1 MVLNTIFAIFKGLK
15 LFLNRNLKKINHTYN
30 SMLKRQIKL
39 KNKLTKQENPE
50 CETFCRTSVSFF
62 ESMAWKK
69 GGRDS
74 FILKRHDNSIKNMD
88 LVWILIQANQC
99 KIYILNNWGHF
110 NILGIRWCQ
119 WFTVIFLGVIMACG
133 YIRKWWHFL
142 ENEENDEIYFYF
154 FCELITHALCPFF
167 Y

>member
-1 MVLNTIFAIFKGLK
+1 MQHERRDHSGLHINT
-15 LFLNRNLKKINHTYN
+15 
-30 SMLKRQIKL
+30 
-39 KNKLTKQENPE
+39 
-50 CETFCRTSVSFF
+50 TSEGMWGVQGQQ
-62 ESMAWKK
+62 W
-69 GGRDS
+69 
-74 FILKRHDNSIKNMD
+74 ID